1 MTPFLPHDSISV
13 SMEVPLSLR
22 GAGAGQT
29 SYRVFGGV
37 LGLSTVLTGELSA
50 QKPPPVTYN
59 EHDFIYLLAF
69 SLFRGY
75 M

>member
-1 MTPFLPHDSISV
+1 MTPFPPHDSISV
-13 SMEVPLSLR
+13 STEVPLSLC
-22 GAGAGQT
+22 GSGAGQT
-29 SYRVFGGV
+29 SYRAFGV
-37 LGLSTVLTGELSA
+37 LGISTVLTGELSA

-69 SLFRGY
+69 SFFRGY